1 MAKPLH
7 IITDYYKQMQPAIYK
22 QNCEKG
28 WHTGKRSQAQ
38 FICLFH
44 SEVSEGV
51 EGLRKLLL
59 DTHLTEFPM
68 VVVEMADTAIRILDY
83 LGSKK
88 VNWDDGL
95 SEWKLTD
102 DLPTNLANLHACISE
117 AWMQRGNLFHTY
129 QLQRAAVLAYRIV
142 AAEGYSME
150 QILEA
155 KVQYNKNRPDHDPA
169 VRDAAGGK
177 KW

>member
-7 IITDYYKQMQPAIYK
+7 IITDYYKETQPKIYK
-22 QNCEKG
+22 QNCEAG
-28 WHTGKRSQAQ
+28 WHDDDRSVAK

-51 EGLRKLLL
+51 EGLRKILL
-59 DTHLTEFPM
+59 DTHLVEYPM

-83 LGSKK
+83 LGMHK

-102 DLPTNLANLHACISE
+102 DCPTDLANLHACISE
-117 AWMQRGNLFHTY
+117 AWLQRGNLFHTY
-129 QLQRAAVLAYRIV
+129 QLQRAAVLALR
-142 AAEGYSME
+142 S
-150 QILEA
+150 
-155 KVQYNKNRPDHDPA
+155 
-169 VRDAAGGK
+169 
-177 KW
+177 